1 MGSTPIKVNNLHK
14 LVRSYPDRKVA
25 QLLAQG
31 GEGGFLL
38 NYHGP
43 RIKVEFRNMKSAI
56 QHSNEL
62 AEKIKKE
69 IDLGRVLGPFS
80 APPISNL
87 RCNPVGLLP
96 KKQGGWRMITNL
108 SHPFGESVNDYID
121 QQFCS
126 VHLLSFD
133 DAIHIIKTKGR
144 GA

>member
-1 MGSTPIKVNNLHK
+1 MGSTPIKGNNLHK

-25 QLLAQG
+25 YLLAQG
-31 GEGGFLL
+31 FEGGFLL

-87 RCNPVGLLP
+87 RCNPVGFYH
-96 KKQGGWRMITNL
+96 KSKVDG
-108 SHPFGESVNDYID
+108 V
-121 QQFCS
+121 
-126 VHLLSFD
+126 
-133 DAIHIIKTKGR
+133 
-144 GA
+144 